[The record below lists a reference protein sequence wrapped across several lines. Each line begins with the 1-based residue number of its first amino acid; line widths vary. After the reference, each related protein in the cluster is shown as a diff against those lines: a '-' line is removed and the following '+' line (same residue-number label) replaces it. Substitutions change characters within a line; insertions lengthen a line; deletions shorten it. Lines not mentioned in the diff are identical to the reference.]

1 MSKLIAVWGTPQ
13 SGKTTFTVK
22 LANALNL
29 GGKGK
34 SIHSAIAVFPD
45 ITTPVVPTV
54 FPNKKDEE
62 LYSLGSVLQ
71 KPDLTRN
78 LVVSNTIFVKD
89 RSNLGFLGYTAKEN
103 RYSYAEYTREKAETF
118 LGCVMSIA
126 EYVVVDCS
134 SDPEDNILTEI
145 VPKSG
150 YCHQASV
157 SRSQGYKQLSLAD
170 ADFYPYRIYE
180 RELRTA
186 HQRNVFRISVR
197 SSRHDLLFWKG
208 RADHPL
214 QSGFEGAVCF
224 GQSNRGHKGQ
234 EICRSSG
241 SGQAEG
247 GEVICRSE
255 CTSFFVRLR
264 K

>member
-78 LVVSNTIFVKD
+78 LQDVLKMNVSKGEM
-89 RSNLGFLGYTAKEN
+89 RSICELMDAI
-103 RYSYAEYTREKAETF
+103 R
-118 LGCVMSIA
+118 
-126 EYVVVDCS
+126 
-134 SDPEDNILTEI
+134 DN
-145 VPKSG
+145 
-150 YCHQASV
+150 
-157 SRSQGYKQLSLAD
+157 
-170 ADFYPYRIYE
+170 
-180 RELRTA
+180 
-186 HQRNVFRISVR
+186 
-197 SSRHDLLFWKG
+197 DLLTFFIDSKAVE
-208 RADHPL
+208 AD
-214 QSGFEGAVCF
+214 EA
-224 GQSNRGHKGQ
+224 
-234 EICRSSG
+234 
-241 SGQAEG
+241 
-247 GEVICRSE
+247 
-255 CTSFFVRLR
+255 
-264 K
+264 

>member
-103 RYSYAEYTREKAETF
+103 RYSYAEYTREKAEAF
-118 LGCVMSIA
+118 LDCVMSIA

-134 SDPEDNILTEI
+134 SDPEDNILTETVLEKADI
-145 VPKSG
+145 VIRLLSPDLKGISNYLSQTPIFIRMG
-150 YCHQASV
+150 YMKENCV
-157 SRSQGYKQLSLAD
+157 QL
-170 ADFYPYRIYE
+170 
-180 RELRTA
+180 
-186 HQRNVFRISVR
+186 ISVT
-197 SSRHDLLFWKG
+197 SPEFQYG
-208 RADHPL
+208 AADTISYFGKFEQIIPYSQTL
-214 QSGFEGAVCF
+214 KEQYVSGNLTEVTKDKKYAAVL
-224 GQSNRGHKGQ
+224 
-234 EICRSSG
+234 E
-241 SGQAEG
+241 A
-247 GEVICRSE
+247 
-255 CTSFFVRLR
+255 VRQ
-264 K
+264 KVVK

>member
-103 RYSYAEYTREKAETF
+103 
-118 LGCVMSIA
+118 
-126 EYVVVDCS
+126 
-134 SDPEDNILTEI
+134 P
-145 VPKSG
+145 
-150 YCHQASV
+150 
-157 SRSQGYKQLSLAD
+157 
-170 ADFYPYRIYE
+170 
-180 RELRTA
+180 
-186 HQRNVFRISVR
+186 
-197 SSRHDLLFWKG
+197 
-208 RADHPL
+208 
-214 QSGFEGAVCF
+214 
-224 GQSNRGHKGQ
+224 SNRQ
-234 EICRSSG
+234 
-241 SGQAEG
+241 
-247 GEVICRSE
+247 V
-255 CTSFFVRLR
+255 
-264 K
+264 

>member
-103 RYSYAEYTREKAETF
+103 RYSYAEYTREKAGTF

-134 SDPEDNILTEI
+134 SDPEDNILTDTVLRKADI
-145 VPKSG
+145 VIRLLSPDLKGISNYLSQTPIFIRMG
-150 YCHQASV
+150 YMKENCV
-157 SRSQGYKQLSLAD
+157 QL
-170 ADFYPYRIYE
+170 
-180 RELRTA
+180 
-186 HQRNVFRISVR
+186 ISVT
-197 SSRHDLLFWKG
+197 SSEFQYG
-208 RADHPL
+208 AADTISYFGKVEQIIPYSQAL
-214 QSGFEGAVCF
+214 KEQYVSGNLTEVTKDKKYAAVL
-224 GQSNRGHKGQ
+224 
-234 EICRSSG
+234 E
-241 SGQAEG
+241 A
-247 GEVICRSE
+247 
-255 CTSFFVRLR
+255 VRQ
-264 K
+264 KVVK

>member
-89 RSNLGFLGYTAKEN
+89 KSNLGFLGYTAKEN
-103 RYSYAEYTREKAETF
+103 RYSYAEYTREKAEAF
-118 LGCVMSIA
+118 LGCRNHHR
-126 EYVVVDCS
+126 Y
-134 SDPEDNILTEI
+134 
-145 VPKSG
+145 
-150 YCHQASV
+150 
-157 SRSQGYKQLSLAD
+157 SR
-170 ADFYPYRIYE
+170 
-180 RELRTA
+180 
-186 HQRNVFRISVR
+186 
-197 SSRHDLLFWKG
+197 KG
-208 RADHPL
+208 
-214 QSGFEGAVCF
+214 
-224 GQSNRGHKGQ
+224 
-234 EICRSSG
+234 
-241 SGQAEG
+241 
-247 GEVICRSE
+247 
-255 CTSFFVRLR
+255 
-264 K
+264 

>member
-103 RYSYAEYTREKAETF
+103 RYSYAEYTRENRK
-118 LGCVMSIA
+118 L
-126 EYVVVDCS
+126 
-134 SDPEDNILTEI
+134 
-145 VPKSG
+145 
-150 YCHQASV
+150 
-157 SRSQGYKQLSLAD
+157 
-170 ADFYPYRIYE
+170 
-180 RELRTA
+180 
-186 HQRNVFRISVR
+186 RIS
-197 SSRHDLLFWKG
+197 HF
-208 RADHPL
+208 PL
-214 QSGFEGAVCF
+214 NSL
-224 GQSNRGHKGQ
+224 
-234 EICRSSG
+234 
-241 SGQAEG
+241 QA
-247 GEVICRSE
+247 
-255 CTSFFVRLR
+255 VRLIPLR
-264 K
+264 VKRMWTPRTVLSVMIFTTSASNSCLSVCL